1 MRRRLTRRGR
11 IGLQSSSQGS
21 LRDADLFWA
30 TLTGEPA
37 TSPARSFQRRLPA
50 PSPLWRQPV
59 ESLTPLEGAVEVY
72 DESAD
77 LAEALPAGQTASPC
91 DIAKTS
97 ETLDGFGVG
106 SSTLTSGHAT
116 TIRAIATC
124 LLALRASPRPIR
136 IVDISGFTDTT
147 GSEAQNLT
155 LGKKRADAV
164 REALEK
170 ELEKQ
175 TPGSAASFAFRTRS
189 LGKTQQIAG
198 GGAANRRVEVFVEVT
213 VSTIT
218 VHATAPD
225 THKIASNL
233 CPAGLEHFCCVRN
246 TGNIVLVAEISP
258 AITGNPGAR
267 LTWAATGAAITSP
280 GVGTDV
286 KTARMSSA
294 ASGKFPIRVSFDGTV
309 VRNAVVWV
317 IFSTV
322 AVLRTRAVSTRTPAG
337 ALVITAGIDHAFR
350 ITPPEIIT
358 DADRPDIHGPA
369 VPVPGAALPH
379 VVSGT
384 PLGRGACGHRWDAS
398 RQIRIRVLNPH
409 LYPVA
414 PAPGAPGLP
423 PVGGHLW
430 AGQPV
435 ANTVPENYPADNAL
449 GNDDSSDFDPE
460 QNSPYCNAGAVEGTD
475 DPQMPM
481 LNTTGANGDTFEV
494 RFHYREF
501 LRVNLGTRWYRA
513 SDFSLWRVH
522 FRFLRA
528 GGVWTNN
535 GSTFAQNNT
544 GF

>member
-1 MRRRLTRRGR
+1 MRRRRTTHRREGFP
-11 IGLQSSSQGS
+11 SSAGS
-21 LRDADLFWA
+21 LREADLFWA
-30 TLTGEPA
+30 SLVGEPA
-37 TSPARSFQRRLPA
+37 SAPVRAFQRRLPGAA
-50 PSPLWRQPV
+50 PVWRQPAESDTAV
-59 ESLTPLEGAVEVY
+59 EDAPEGSDESL
-72 DESAD
+72 D

-97 ETLDGFGVG
+97 ETLDGFAVD
-106 SSTLTSGHAT
+106 SSTVTAGHAT

-124 LLALRASPRPIR
+124 LLALRAGPRPIR

-147 GSEAQNLT
+147 GTEAHNLT

-164 REALEK
+164 RAAIEK
-170 ELEKQ
+170 ELERQ

-189 LGKTQQIAG
+189 VGEAQQIPG

-213 VSTIT
+213 VSSIT

-246 TGNIVLVAEISP
+246 TGNIILVAEISP

-267 LTWAATGAAITSP
+267 LTWDATGAAITSP

-294 ASGKFPIRVSFDGTV
+294 ASGKFPIRVSWDGAV

-322 AVLRTRAVSTRTPAG
+322 AVLRTRPVSTRTPAG

-369 VPVPGAALPH
+369 VPVPGAALRH
-379 VVSGT
+379 VVGGA
-384 PLGRGACGHRWDAS
+384 PLGGGACGHRWDAS
-398 RQIRIRVLNPH
+398 RQIRVRVLNPH
-409 LYPVA
+409 LYPILS
-414 PAPGAPGLP
+414 GAGLP
-423 PVGGHLW
+423 VLPPGVLGHLW

-435 ANTVPENYPADNAL
+435 ANTVPENYPADPVL
-449 GNDDSSDFDPE
+449 GNDDSSEFDPE
-460 QNSPYCNAGAVEGTD
+460 QNSPYCNGGVVEGTD

-481 LNTTGANGDTFEV
+481 LNTTGADGNTFEV
-494 RFHYREF
+494 RFHFREF

-535 GSTFAQNNT
+535 GSIFAQNNT